1 MIYLL
6 DASETFNEKTL
17 DQIVDDVRT
26 RNTER
31 GTLVRKED
39 VKEIRFRN
47 QVSDDEIKHP
57 LDLIAEYREK
67 RARIIRDADDILD
80 QIVCI
85 LRGE

>member
-1 MIYLL
+1 MIYFF
-6 DASETFNEKTL
+6 DASETFNETTL

-57 LDLIAEYREK
+57 LDLIAEYSEK

>member
-1 MIYLL
+1 MIYFF
-6 DASETFNEKTL
+6 DATETFNEKTL

-47 QVSDDEIKHP
+47 QIEDEIKHP

-85 LRGE
+85 LKR

>member
-6 DASETFNEKTL
+6 DATDFFSEKTL

-47 QVSDDEIKHP
+47 QVLEDEIKHP

>member
-6 DASETFNEKTL
+6 DATDFFSEKTL